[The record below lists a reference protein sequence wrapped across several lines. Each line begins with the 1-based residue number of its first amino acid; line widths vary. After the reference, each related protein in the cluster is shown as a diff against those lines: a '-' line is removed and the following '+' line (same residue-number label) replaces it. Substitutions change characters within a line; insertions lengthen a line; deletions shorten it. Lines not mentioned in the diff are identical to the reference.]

1 VTLIEK
7 QKRFAFL
14 ITKLITFG
22 IGKGY
27 EFTFGEAHRPRETAE
42 LYAKDGRGIVDSLH
56 CIRLAIDLNAFKDG
70 VYLTKSEDY
79 RELGEFWESLSVPG
93 CECHWGGRW
102 GDGNHLSVGHAG
114 KK

>member
-1 VTLIEK
+1 MMLIEK

-14 ITKLITFG
+14 VAKLITFG
-22 IGKGY
+22 IGRGY
-27 EFTFGEAHRPRETAE
+27 EFTFSEAYRPKETAE

-56 CIRLAIDLNAFKDG
+56 CIRLAIDLNAFKAG

-93 CECHWGGRW
+93 AECAWGGRFN
-102 GDGNHLSVGHAG
+102 DGNHFSIRHAG
-114 KK
+114 RA